1 MWEYINTE
9 KAVGNKMS
17 LPPFLAIVFMGRHA
31 ASRRDDGARYC
42 QCDAPCPSSKC
53 YLSPAQPS
61 YPCSEAKAIILLGL
75 HTHAQKQRPS
85 ACTASQ
91 PSGEEGEMSV
101 LERVDRGWNPTPTVD
116 KAL

>member
-1 MWEYINTE
+1 MWEYINAE

-53 YLSPAQPS
+53 YLSPARPP
-61 YPCSEAKAIILLGL
+61 YPCSEAKAISL
-75 HTHAQKQRPS
+75 HS
-85 ACTASQ
+85 LTAKRG
-91 PSGEEGEMSV
+91 GEGDVSS
-101 LERVDRGWNPTPTVD
+101 
-116 KAL
+116 